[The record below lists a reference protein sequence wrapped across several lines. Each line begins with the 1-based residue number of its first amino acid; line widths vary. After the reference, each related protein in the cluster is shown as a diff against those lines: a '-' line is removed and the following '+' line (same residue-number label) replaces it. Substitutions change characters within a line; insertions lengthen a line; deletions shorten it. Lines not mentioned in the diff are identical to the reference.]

1 MKKYLTG
8 KGDEK
13 EMDLKRFEKT
23 SLHFTQSK
31 NQKSVLN
38 YAMKPNRKSK
48 KPTRKS
54 YETNQKKL

>member
-13 EMDLKRFEKT
+13 EKDCKIEKE
-23 SLHFTQSK
+23 SRNLLEK
-31 NQKSVLN
+31 
-38 YAMKPNRKSK
+38 AM

-54 YETNQKKL
+54 YET